1 MPPSICIW
9 MPAGIILLLGGETAR
24 GVVVLGVGAG
34 VISTMDS
41 ILRPILVGRD
51 AGMHDLMVFLT
62 TIGGLSFFGPVG
74 ILFGPLVGAGV
85 TALLRLQE
93 TEKDQASPG
102 PS

>member
-1 MPPSICIW
+1 M
-9 MPAGIILLLGGETAR
+9 GRDVL
-24 GVVVLGVGAG
+24 VLGVGVG
-34 VISTMDS
+34 VIAMVDN

-85 TALLRLQE
+85 TAMMRVQE
-93 TEKDQASPG
+93 VAQEHG
-102 PS
+102 

>member
-1 MPPSICIW
+1 VGTGLIW
-9 MPAGIILLLGGETAR
+9 GPAGLILLASGELGRALL
-24 GVVVLGVGAG
+24 VLGVGVG
-34 VISTMDS
+34 VIAMVDN

-85 TALLRLQE
+85 TAMMRVQE
-93 TEKDQASPG
+93 VSREQG
-102 PS
+102 